1 MEKIVLNFQGPFRWH
16 GSLEEVVFSQ
26 EGIIDQPGIYLW
38 CAEQPQGYLVYYV
51 GETGVSFKYR
61 FEGHAKSYYCGEY
74 SFLNTDEFVQGKRVV
89 VWWGKLRMKENW
101 ASEFNQKSQELIPK
115 LVEFLGVMR
124 IFLAPLNVERN
135 IRQRIESTIA
145 AHLKK
150 QPEPIGSFIDADR
163 RHSREL
169 VNNEKILVEVNTPR
183 PIQGISPIFEVQIPK
198 TT

>member
-61 FEGHAKSYYCGEY
+61 FEGHAKSYYSGEY
-74 SFLNTDEFVQGKRVV
+74 SFLNTNEFVQGKRVV

-101 ASEFNQKSQELIPK
+101 ASEFNQKSQELVPK

-135 IRQRIESTIA
+135 IRQKIESTIA
-145 AHLKK
+145 AYLKK
-150 QPEPIGSFIDADR
+150 QPEPIGSFIDADL
-163 RHSREL
+163 RHSRDIT
-169 VNNEKILVEVNTPR
+169 NGEKFLVEINSPSL
-183 PIQGISPIFEVQIPK
+183 IQGIPSVLDVQIKK
-198 TT
+198 TE